1 MINKYQR
8 LLNEIE
14 SERNNQEL
22 LSRDDTVLI
31 VDGMNM
37 FIRTFSAIPTLNEEG
52 KHVGGL
58 SGFLLSLAATI
69 RMVEPTRV
77 VVVFDGKGG
86 SYRRRQIYPNYKER
100 RAVNTR
106 LNRIVG
112 FDGIENENMSIRHQ
126 LFRVYS
132 YLQNLPIT
140 TISIDQIE
148 ADDVIAYLSSYFKQK
163 VIVLSTDKDFLQLVS
178 DRVSVY
184 SPSKKK
190 MYTPNSLFDETGI
203 WCENFIIYKALLGD
217 KSDNID
223 GIKGIGP
230 KTIEKNFPMLSEK
243 RKIDLEMFSE
253 FCKLYDGKSK
263 SINYLKDNIK
273 ILERNHT
280 IMQLCE
286 VDISQSHKSNIRN
299 LVDGEIEGIKS
310 GELNKLYIQDKLH
323 SIIPNWDNWL
333 KKNFTT
339 LNLLRNK
346 HAR

>member
-1 MINKYQR
+1 M
-8 LLNEIE
+8 
-14 SERNNQEL
+14 
-22 LSRDDTVLI
+22 
-31 VDGMNM
+31 
-37 FIRTFSAIPTLNEEG
+37 
-52 KHVGGL
+52 
-58 SGFLLSLAATI
+58 
-69 RMVEPTRV
+69 
-77 VVVFDGKGG
+77 
-86 SYRRRQIYPNYKER
+86 
-100 RAVNTR
+100 
-106 LNRIVG
+106 
-112 FDGIENENMSIRHQ
+112 
-126 LFRVYS
+126 
-132 YLQNLPIT
+132 PIT

-263 SINYLKDNIK
+263 
-273 ILERNHT
+273 
-280 IMQLCE
+280 
-286 VDISQSHKSNIRN
+286 
-299 LVDGEIEGIKS
+299 
-310 GELNKLYIQDKLH
+310 
-323 SIIPNWDNWL
+323 
-333 KKNFTT
+333 
-339 LNLLRNK
+339 
-346 HAR
+346 

>member
-1 MINKYQR
+1 MK
-8 LLNEIE
+8 
-14 SERNNQEL
+14 
-22 LSRDDTVLI
+22 
-31 VDGMNM
+31 
-37 FIRTFSAIPTLNEEG
+37 
-52 KHVGGL
+52 
-58 SGFLLSLAATI
+58 LSL
-69 RMVEPTRV
+69 
-77 VVVFDGKGG
+77 
-86 SYRRRQIYPNYKER
+86 KE
-100 RAVNTR
+100 NK
-106 LNRIVG
+106 
-112 FDGIENENMSIRHQ
+112 Q
-126 LFRVYS
+126 LSV
-132 YLQNLPIT
+132 QPIT